1 MGGSDEYH
9 VQTTPTQTTD
19 IPAQFTGCHS
29 HDGKLYVTRYPLK
42 YGVKLTR
49 LCLVFVLA
57 LMARM

>member
-29 HDGKLYVTRYPLK
+29 HDGKLYVDSYLPKQGL
-42 YGVKLTR
+42 KLTR
-49 LCLVFVLA
+49 FCLVFVLD